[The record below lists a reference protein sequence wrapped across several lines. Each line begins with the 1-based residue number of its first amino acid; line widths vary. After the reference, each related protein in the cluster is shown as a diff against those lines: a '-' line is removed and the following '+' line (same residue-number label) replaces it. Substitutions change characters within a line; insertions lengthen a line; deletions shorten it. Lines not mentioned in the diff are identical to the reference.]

1 MSDALQ
7 SFGKRW
13 NTKTKSEVAFEP
25 EAEILSPEAV
35 PLDIPAVDLMLGG
48 GIPRGRT
55 SILIGEPSSGK
66 TLLSQLVIAAAQ
78 RHGGTAM
85 FFDIERTY
93 DAKWFALTG
102 VDTSPEKLLVVR
114 PKSMEQTFD
123 MVIDALKK
131 VKPAVIVVDSIPAMV
146 PQDMMKASMEDKDFR
161 GLSARKITEGV
172 AKATQYNNETA
183 LIFINQLRINM
194 CIDLDTPVL
203 TSDLRWVPAGTV
215 KVGDQL
221 LAFDEYPR
229 KGTARSGN
237 LHKQG
242 RRCFRFTEATSA
254 NIRRMY
260 AQRIELDNGD
270 VLWATPE
277 HRWLT
282 GNNGGWAETRNLVPG
297 KSRIC
302 KYFPTCWDENDSYG
316 SGYLAAAFDG
326 EGALAA
332 NGQLLFAQNQN
343 EMVDFARSLLADDGF
358 NVAVDTDGKLLRV
371 RMLGGIAEVLKF
383 LGRIRPKRLLPKLHA
398 VLNGRAL
405 RSVSKPLVVSVG
417 DPEIRPMAVLST
429 KAQTFFAGGYGAH
442 NSVKFGNPESMPG
455 GKGLRFHA
463 SLLIRVRRGTWLTT
477 ATEGDKDEDGFTTL
491 EDGKDAKR
499 IGFMLRLRTEKNKC
513 APPWQDCELKFF
525 FNGTIDPLGSL
536 IHLAQQRG
544 IIEVTGSWFKL
555 PGIEKKLHGLPAVEE
570 AIREDEELKARLVAE
585 IQGQED

>member
-1 MSDALQ
+1 MSDALR
-7 SFGKRW
+7 SFGERW
-13 NTKTKSEVAFEP
+13 NRKTKSEVAFEP

-78 RHGGTAM
+78 RHGGIAM

-194 CIDLDTPVL
+194 
-203 TSDLRWVPAGTV
+203 G
-215 KVGDQL
+215 
-221 LAFDEYPR
+221 
-229 KGTARSGN
+229 
-237 LHKQG
+237 
-242 RRCFRFTEATSA
+242 
-254 NIRRMY
+254 
-260 AQRIELDNGD
+260 
-270 VLWATPE
+270 
-277 HRWLT
+277 
-282 GNNGGWAETRNLVPG
+282 
-297 KSRIC
+297 
-302 KYFPTCWDENDSYG
+302 
-316 SGYLAAAFDG
+316 
-326 EGALAA
+326 
-332 NGQLLFAQNQN
+332 
-343 EMVDFARSLLADDGF
+343 
-358 NVAVDTDGKLLRV
+358 
-371 RMLGGIAEVLKF
+371 
-383 LGRIRPKRLLPKLHA
+383 
-398 VLNGRAL
+398 
-405 RSVSKPLVVSVG
+405 
-417 DPEIRPMAVLST
+417 
-429 KAQTFFAGGYGAH
+429 
-442 NSVKFGNPESMPG
+442 VKFGNPESMPG

-463 SLLIRVRRGTWLTT
+463 SLLVRVRRGAWLHTVS
-477 ATEGDKDEDGFTTL
+477 EEDRDEDGFATL

-555 PGIEKKLHGLPAVEE
+555 PGVAKKLHGLPAVEE
-570 AIREDEELKARLVAE
+570 AIRGDEELKTRLVAE
-585 IQGQED
+585 IQEQED